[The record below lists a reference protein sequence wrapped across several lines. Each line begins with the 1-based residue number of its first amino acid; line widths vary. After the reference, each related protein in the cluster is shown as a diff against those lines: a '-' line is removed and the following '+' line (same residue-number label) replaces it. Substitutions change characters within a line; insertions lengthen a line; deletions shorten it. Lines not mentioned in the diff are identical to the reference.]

1 VTIAGALSQVGGNG
15 GSGTDVKTQAAID
28 RAVRALLDDA

>member
-15 GSGTDVKTQAAID
+15 GSGTDVKTQNAID